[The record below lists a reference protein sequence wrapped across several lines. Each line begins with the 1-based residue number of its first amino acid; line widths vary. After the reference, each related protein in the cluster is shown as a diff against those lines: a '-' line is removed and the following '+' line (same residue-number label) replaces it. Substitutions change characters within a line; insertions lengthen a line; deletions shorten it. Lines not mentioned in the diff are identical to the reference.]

1 MASSL
6 IRHFAR
12 PVLITGKGLFSGATQ
27 RSIPASSIL
36 FHRTQATA
44 TPPASTTTT
53 NAPAPNLVRVNVEQR
68 KALVDF
74 GQYVA
79 ECLPRFV
86 QHLVYNL
93 LSLRFNSR
101 VRVKTYT
108 DEMTPVASICDLYD
122 AANWMEREVWD
133 MYGVY
138 FTNHPDLRRILT
150 DYGFE
155 GHPMRKDFP
164 LPGYTEVRYDEEQ
177 RRVVI
182 EPIELTQ
189 DYRKFDL
196 STPWET
202 FPKFRNAVHD
212 DAKQRQES
220 KTPELSKPS
229 TGINTENKK

>member
-1 MASSL
+1 M
-6 IRHFAR
+6 I
-12 PVLITGKGLFSGATQ
+12 
-27 RSIPASSIL
+27 
-36 FHRTQATA
+36 
-44 TPPASTTTT
+44 
-53 NAPAPNLVRVNVEQR
+53 
-68 KALVDF
+68 
-74 GQYVA
+74 
-79 ECLPRFV
+79 
-86 QHLVYNL
+86 YNL

-108 DEMTPVASICDLYD
+108 DEITPVASICDLFE

-164 LPGYTEVRYDEEQ
+164 LPGYTECRYDEEQ
-177 RRVVI
+177 KRVVI

-202 FPKFRNAVHD
+202 FPKVKHRVLSF
-212 DAKQRQES
+212 ES
-220 KTPELSKPS
+220 ITFVFSFVILNMTIQKH
-229 TGINTENKK
+229 NKKNHLQHQAKGIKNNRTISRFFSLSLFFHPVYTKTSLFTLVFLALSFVRFQE